1 MCLLRLWQDPKRK
14 AECEALFGG
23 ELPGNDFDRLV
34 DLGKRI
40 TDFAPSTAV
49 PDEPVAGDALD
60 EDIGVAVEFE
70 GEDEEEDSEGDEVV
84 VRSHSW
90 PVRRRPADLWAQWRH
105 SGDTSSGQ
113 RVCSLCCL
121 AGCCRDS
128 C

>member
-1 MCLLRLWQDPKRK
+1 VRLLQTWPTPNPGPKTLQDPKRK

-40 TDFAPSTAV
+40 TDFAPSTAL

-84 VRSHSW
+84 VR
-90 PVRRRPADLWAQWRH
+90 PVPAPCGGEW
-105 SGDTSSGQ
+105 
-113 RVCSLCCL
+113 L
-121 AGCCRDS
+121 AAIGPMGADGAG
-128 C
+128 

>member
-1 MCLLRLWQDPKRK
+1 MQGTERCACCALQDPKRK

-40 TDFAPSTAV
+40 TDFAPSTAI

-70 GEDEEEDSEGDEVV
+70 GEDEEEDSEGDEVM
-84 VRSHSW
+84 VRSLARAAAS
-90 PVRRRPADLWAQWRH
+90 
-105 SGDTSSGQ
+105 
-113 RVCSLCCL
+113 L
-121 AGCCRDS
+121 AGLRS
-128 C
+128 